1 MSSLQKQILEAL
13 DIRTFSKQIE
23 KNFESFIIQQSD
35 NEQIKKVIN
44 ILKRF
49 KDSSTSGNAEDR
61 NILKAHIKTDLLT
74 RFNMYLVLEDG
85 SISDIL
91 LCRDLKIDEGNDYI
105 NYIIPFDKPDKLTAE
120 EKFNIILYLN
130 KGDECGR
137 DHAFKNLINKYDIYN
152 KQREECKGNWNYTSK
167 RYEYGEVDIESIY
180 YKELQANNLSFA
192 DKVEIVV
199 QMIYQ
204 RLFGLLCLDTLA
216 YSDVNEIGFSNEGK
230 YIYCWCDI
238 KIWLSFL
245 TLTREEARIVQDRA
259 ISFDKDAGQLDESSP
274 EKLCYRGDLARITV
288 TQQPYSSARNLCTRI
303 FNQRHI
309 SIKELIPDEELLT
322 VITALAR
329 SGASICMQGSLGTGK
344 TTTMSAL
351 FELLDDS
358 LHIGIVEDFFE
369 QHIMQ
374 KYPFKRIVEL
384 KGLQNKTLEDAV
396 KTILR
401 LSVDVADLGE
411 VRSGEALYSVLQL
424 IQSVSMSAW
433 FTAHVANPETTV
445 PRFKNLLLGT
455 ERYHTEQSA
464 VMDIVNYVNLI
475 FQHSIINGKR
485 VITEIVE
492 IVPMVST
499 AFEYGFEL
507 SLKTDKSI
515 LQKLYYIHQIQ
526 SNTNNMY
533 KLRRIMDARD
543 GIPKYLNMPSENIL
557 KKARINKDA
566 WSYMEKL
573 QELVETYKKS
583 NGVVDINEQ
592 VKI

>member
-1 MSSLQKQILEAL
+1 MSNIQKQILKVL
-13 DIRTFSKQIE
+13 NIHMLCKQIE
-23 KNFESFIIQQSD
+23 KNFESFIIRQPE
-35 NEQIKKVIN
+35 NEQMKRVIS

-74 RFNMYLVLEDG
+74 SFDIYSALEDG
-85 SISDIL
+85 SLADVPLYSGV
-91 LCRDLKIDEGNDYI
+91 KIEEDNGYLEQI
-105 NYIIPFDKPDKLTAE
+105 MPFESPEKLTAE

-130 KGDECGR
+130 RAEGSSR
-137 DHAFKNLINKYDIYN
+137 SQAFKRLIRKYDLYN
-152 KQREECKGNWNYTSK
+152 KQRSDFKGNWKYTSK
-167 RYEYGEVDIESIY
+167 RYEYNKEDIDFIY
-180 YKELQANNLSFA
+180 CKELEGRFLNFA

-199 QMIYQ
+199 QIIYQ
-204 RLFGLLCLDTLA
+204 SIFGLMCLDMLA
-216 YSDVNEIGFSNEGK
+216 YADVNEIGFSNDGQ

-245 TLTREEARIVQDRA
+245 ELTKEEARVIQDRA
-259 ISFDKDAGQLDESSP
+259 IFFDKDAGQLDESSP
-274 EKLCYRGDLARITV
+274 EKLCYRADLARITV

-303 FNQRHI
+303 FNQRHLG
-309 SIKELIPDEELLT
+309 IKELLPDEELLT
-322 VITALAR
+322 AVTALAR

-351 FELLDDS
+351 YELLDDN

-369 QHIMQ
+369 QHVMQ
-374 KYPFKRIVEL
+374 KYPYKRIVEL
-384 KGLQNKTLEDAV
+384 KSLYNKTLEDAV

-433 FTAHVANPETTV
+433 FTVHVANPETTV

-455 ERYHTEQSA
+455 GRYHTEQSA

-475 FQHSIINGKR
+475 FQHSIVNEKR

-492 IVPMVST
+492 VVPMVST
-499 AFEYGFEL
+499 AFEYGFDL
-507 SLKTDKSI
+507 NINTDAAK
-515 LQKLYYIHQIQ
+515 LQKLYYIQQIQ
-526 SNTNNMY
+526 NNPNNMY
-533 KLRRIMDARD
+533 RLNKIMDARD
-543 GIPKYLNMPSENIL
+543 GVPKFLNMPSEHIL
-557 KKARINKDA
+557 KKARLNKDS
-566 WSYMEKL
+566 WSYMERMLKL
-573 QELVETYKKS
+573 IESHQKS
-583 NGVVDINEQ
+583 SKVVFKNE
-592 VKI
+592 

>member
-1 MSSLQKQILEAL
+1 MSSLQQQIFEAIEINIL
-13 DIRTFSKQIE
+13 CKQIE
-23 KNFESFIIQQSD
+23 KNFESFIVRQPE
-35 NEQIKKVIN
+35 NEQIKKIID
-44 ILKRF
+44 ILKKF

-74 RFNMYLVLEDG
+74 SFDIYQMFEDG
-85 SISDIL
+85 RISDRL
-91 LCRDLKIDEGNDYI
+91 LCRDLRIDESNDFI
-105 NYIIPFDKPDKLTAE
+105 NYIIPFDQPHKLTAE

-130 KGDECGR
+130 EADVSGR
-137 DHAFKNLINKYDIYN
+137 SQAFKSLLNKYESYK
-152 KQREECKGNWNYTSK
+152 KQREERLDSWNYISK
-167 RYEYGEVDIESIY
+167 RYEYNIEDIDHIY
-180 YKELQANNLSFA
+180 NSETKDTSLCFA

-216 YSDVNEIGFSNEGK
+216 YSDVNEIGFSNDGK

-238 KIWLSFL
+238 KVWLSFL
-245 TLTREEARIVQDRA
+245 VLTKEEARIIQDRA
-259 ISFDKDAGQLDESSP
+259 ISFDHDAGQLDESSP

-303 FNQRHI
+303 FNRRHLG
-309 SIKELIPDEELLT
+309 IKELIADEDVL
-322 VITALAR
+322 VGITALVR

-369 QHIMQ
+369 QHVMQ

-384 KGLQNKTLEDAV
+384 KGVHNKTLEDAV

-433 FTAHVANPETTV
+433 FTAHAANPETTV
-445 PRFKNLLLGT
+445 PRFKNLLMGT
-455 ERYHTEQSA
+455 GRYHTEQSA

-475 FQHSIINGKR
+475 FQHNIINGKR

-492 IVPMVST
+492 VVPMVST
-499 AFEYGFEL
+499 AFEYGFDL
-507 SLKTDKSI
+507 SLETDKSI
-515 LQKLYYIHQIQ
+515 LEKLYYIHQIQ

-533 KLRRIMDARD
+533 RLSRIMDARD
-543 GIPKYLNMPSENIL
+543 GILKFRNMPSENIL
-557 KKARINKDA
+557 NRARLNEDS
-566 WSYMEKL
+566 WRYMEKL
-573 QELVETYKKS
+573 LDLIE
-583 NGVVDINEQ
+583 
-592 VKI
+592 VKNKL

>member
-1 MSSLQKQILEAL
+1 MQQQIYDSL
-13 DIRTFSKQIE
+13 DIDIFSKQIE
-23 KNFESFIIQQSD
+23 KNFESFIIRQPE
-35 NEQIKKVIN
+35 NEQIKKVIS
-44 ILKRF
+44 ILKKY

-74 RFNMYLVLEDG
+74 SINIYLVLEDG
-85 SISDIL
+85 SISDIV
-91 LCRDLKIDEGNDYI
+91 LCRDFKIDDGNDYI
-105 NYIIPFDKPDKLTAE
+105 NYVIPFDKPHNLTAE
-120 EKFNIILYLN
+120 EKFCIILYLN
-130 KGDECGR
+130 KVDAGGR
-137 DHAFKNLINKYDIYN
+137 SHAFKNLMNKYDCYK
-152 KQREECKGNWNYTSK
+152 KQREDRKGNWNYTSK
-167 RYEYGEVDIESIY
+167 RYEYNEADINLIY
-180 YKELQANNLSFA
+180 DNEMKETTLSFA

-199 QMIYQ
+199 QLVYQ

-216 YSDVNEIGFSNEGK
+216 YSDVNEIGFSMDGK
-230 YIYCWCDI
+230 YIYCWCEI
-238 KIWLSFL
+238 KVWLSFL
-245 TLTREEARIVQDRA
+245 TLGREEARIIQDRA

-303 FNQRHI
+303 FNQRHL

-322 VITALAR
+322 AITALVR

-369 QHIMQ
+369 QHVMQ
-374 KYPFKRIVEL
+374 KYPYKRIVEL
-384 KGLQNKTLEDAV
+384 KGMQSKTLEDAV

-455 ERYHTEQSA
+455 GRYHTEQSA

-492 IVPMVST
+492 IVPMVSS
-499 AFEYGFEL
+499 AFEYGFDLNLE
-507 SLKTDKSI
+507 TDITI
-515 LQKLYYIHQIQ
+515 LQKLYYIQQMQ
-526 SNTNNMY
+526 SSANNMY
-533 KLRRIMDARD
+533 RLRRIMDARD
-543 GIPKYLNMPSENIL
+543 GIPKYVNKPSENIL
-557 KKARINKDA
+557 RKARLNEDS
-566 WSYMEKL
+566 WRYMERL
-573 QELVETYKKS
+573 LELIDANKK
-583 NGVVDINEQ
+583 NNRTVDSYEQ
-592 VKI
+592 A